1 MGCAESRDWLPLSVE
16 VFAVQR
22 GGIGARSPSRPVSK
36 DPTHDGSKDSPPH
49 PIQTLT
55 VAMVMPERAATV
67 YGAPDKV
74 WVQLTFGAATPSISI
89 DVQWQGKSAT
99 RLPEGILLAFPM
111 ASCPRSPRS
120 PLSPLSPHPGHLDG
134 GAVGARKGALKKKG
148 VSQWELNKLGSWVN
162 SRDVVPNGGA
172 AHLHAVGDGG
182 VRRVCPASQS
192 STTVN
197 VVALDSALFS
207 VGRDTSFPTP
217 LEPLSA
223 SEANAGVFA
232 VLHNNHWNTNYPLW

>member
-16 VFAVQR
+16 VFADQQ
-22 GGIGARSPSRPVSK
+22 GGVEGRSPLSPFSK
-36 DPTHDGSKDSPPH
+36 DPTHGGGSKDSPPH
-49 PIQTLT
+49 PIHTLT
-55 VAMVMPERAATV
+55 VAMAMPERAATV

-74 WVQLTFGAATPSISI
+74 WVQLTFDATTPSISV

-99 RLPEGILLAFPM
+99 RLPEATLLAFPM
-111 ASCPRSPRS
+111 ASCPRSPF
-120 PLSPLSPHPGHLDG
+120 SPHPDHLDG
-134 GAVGARKGALKKKG
+134 GAAGARNGAQKGAQKG
-148 VSQWELNKLGSWVN
+148 VSQWELDKLGSWVN

-192 STTVN
+192 STAVN